1 MINIIISLLIL
12 VVAFYFQLK
21 YFKQTQETRKTLND
35 IFPSDPDKNLRAE
48 QDEQKNAVQI
58 IKGSDEEYSETFKEI
73 ISAINNYLEKNE
85 GAADYSTL
93 KDIADRQCDTIDEQ
107 IDATAPVPIYFGLC
121 GTLIGIVL
129 GVGVLGFGG
138 GIDSLMG
145 TSKTDY
151 TVESE
156 ENLRGISSVIVG
168 ERAAVTETGKTYY
181 FNESGSWIEEEDRG
195 SQGITDLLRGVAVA
209 MLTTF
214 FGVILTII
222 GSSTYKESSREN
234 ERKKNLFL
242 NWMQGELLP
251 QMKHDM
257 MSTLNILQKNLN
269 KFNKDFSDNS
279 RQLNDIFANINTTY
293 EGQAEVLRLI
303 EKMDVNNIATANVKV
318 LRELQACT
326 DQISTL
332 KEFLIQSARYLTNVE
347 ALNNNLS
354 DYHERT
360 KLIENMGK
368 FFKDEIEQIEIRKAA
383 ISKAVADIDSDVQ
396 NSFKAFS
403 EHAEKEYGA
412 LTDITT
418 KQHGA
423 LLEAIDSQQESLNKK
438 LSETRQ
444 IVEDLQN
451 LVGIKESMEKI
462 AGKTEEQN
470 SKMDK
475 LLSLEESLKV
485 LVENSNS
492 QNTKLATL
500 AELFRKMPVSQQ
512 NFAPAMLVEKETK
525 AIPEKIIYKE
535 PEQHKLPLAAYIT
548 GGVTCA
554 SVLASC
560 IVYLLK
566 ALAIL

>member
-303 EKMDVNNIATANVKV
+303 EKMDVNNIATANVQV
-318 LRELQACT
+318 LQELQACT
-326 DQISTL
+326 DKISTL
-332 KEFLIQSARYLTNVE
+332 KEFLIQSDGYLTNVK
-347 ALNNNLS
+347 ALNKNLS

-368 FFKDEIEQIEIRKAA
+368 FFKDEIKQIEIRKAA
-383 ISKAVADIDSDVQ
+383 ISEAVADIDSEVQ